1 MSNQVTLQ
9 ADVRT
14 QLGKG
19 PTNRLRKGGRVPGIM
34 YGFEVDPTS
43 VSVDSLELYHA
54 LHGPAGTNVLIRLEI
69 AGEEKGDTHLCVARD
84 IDRHPVRGDVR
95 HIDFL
100 AVDQSQRI
108 SVEVPIHLVDVEE
121 AAKDG
126 GVLQTV
132 LYTVPILVRPL
143 DTPNSFELSVEGMMI
158 GDVKRVEDIRGL
170 LPDGAEFDIDP
181 ERTIV
186 TVNPPTVL
194 EEPEVDEDVVPEDA
208 LVGDEEGAE
217 DASEVPADAE
227 GPTNES
233 KTE

>member
-19 PTNRLRKGGRVPGIM
+19 PTNRLRKEGRVPGIM
-34 YGFEVDPTS
+34 YGFEVTPTS
-43 VSVDSLELYHA
+43 VAVDSLELYHA

-69 AGEEKGDTHLCVARD
+69 AGEKGETHLCVARD

-108 SVEVPIHLVDVEE
+108 SVEVPIHLVDIDE

-143 DTPNSFELSVEGMMI
+143 DTPNSFELSVDGMMI
-158 GDVKRVEDIRGL
+158 GDVRRVEDIRGL
-170 LPDGAEFDIDP
+170 LPEGAEFDIDP

-186 TVNPPTVL
+186 TVNPPTIL
-194 EEPEVDEDVVPEDA
+194 EEPEVDTEGVPEDA

-217 DASEVPADAE
+217 DASEVPAEGE

-233 KTE
+233 ATE

>member
-34 YGFEVDPTS
+34 YGYEVDPTS

-69 AGEEKGDTHLCVARD
+69 AGEEKGETHLCVARD

-100 AVDQSQRI
+100 AVDQTQQI
-108 SVEVPIHLVDVEE
+108 SVEIPVHLTNTED
-121 AAKDG
+121 AAQDG
-126 GVLQTV
+126 GVINQT

-143 DTPNSFELSVEGMMI
+143 DTPNSFELDVTGMVI
-158 GDVKRVEDIRGL
+158 GDVRRVEDIRGL
-170 LPDGAEFDIDP
+170 LPEGAEFDIDP

-186 TVNPPTVL
+186 TVNPPTIL
-194 EEPEVDEDVVPEDA
+194 EEPEVDEDAVPEDA

-217 DASEVPADAE
+217 DASEVPAEGE

-233 KTE
+233 DTE

>member
-19 PTNRLRKGGRVPGIM
+19 PTGRLRHAGRVPGIM
-34 YGFEVDPTS
+34 YGFEVTPTS
-43 VSVDSLELYHA
+43 VAVDSLELYHA
-54 LHGPAGTNVLIRLEI
+54 LHTPAGSNVLIRLEI
-69 AGEEKGDTHLCVARD
+69 AGEKGETHLCVARD

-100 AVDQSQRI
+100 AVDPTQRI
-108 SVEVPIHLVDVEE
+108 SVEVPVHLTGGED
-121 AAKDG
+121 AGLDG
-126 GVLQTV
+126 GVVNQT

-143 DTPNSFELSVEGMMI
+143 ETPNSFDLDIAGMVI
-158 GDVKRVEDIRGL
+158 GDVRRVEDIRGL
-170 LPDGAEFDIDP
+170 LPEAAEFDIDP

-186 TVNPPTVL
+186 TVNPPTIL
-194 EEPEVDEDVVPEDA
+194 AEPEPEDVDAIPGEA

-217 DASEVPADAE
+217 DASEVPADSQ
-227 GPTNES
+227 GPT
-233 KTE
+233 TEAPTE